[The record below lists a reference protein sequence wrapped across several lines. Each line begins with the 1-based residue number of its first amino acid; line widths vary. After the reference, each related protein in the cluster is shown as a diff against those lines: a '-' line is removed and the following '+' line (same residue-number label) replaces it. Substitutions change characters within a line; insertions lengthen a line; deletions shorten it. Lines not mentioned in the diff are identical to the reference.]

1 MSVGV
6 IGAKDDGVALVGV
19 MRTGVDVVPT
29 FGQVVGAAGRC
40 ASVTVEVLGPRVSG
54 DGVTFSCLCVGCPRQ
69 HHEQRHG
76 RPHEV
81 VFDDRYFFHFMI
93 LFMLLLSVCRAVTL
107 WQPLVRVRVSPDC
120 AALVEGYYS
129 IVPSGRGLSPE
140 KRTGKSREIID

>member
-1 MSVGV
+1 MSAGV
-6 IGAKDDGVALVGV
+6 IGAIDDGVALVGV

-81 VFDDRYFFHFMI
+81 VF
-93 LFMLLLSVCRAVTL
+93 
-107 WQPLVRVRVSPDC
+107 
-120 AALVEGYYS
+120 E
-129 IVPSGRGLSPE
+129 
-140 KRTGKSREIID
+140 